1 MAGMTRKKGGSRM
14 NGGSS
19 CTMKGGK
26 RPLSSWNK
34 LVMSVFAEM
43 KKKHGKKVSFKDAL
57 KEASKRKGTRKSR
70 N

>member
-1 MAGMTRKKGGSRM
+1 
-14 NGGSS
+14 
-19 CTMKGGK
+19 MKGGK

>member
-1 MAGMTRKKGGSRM
+1 MAGTCKNGGSRKNNGTRKAM
-14 NGGSS
+14 N
-19 CTMKGGK
+19 GGK

-70 N
+70 D